1 MNENLLEFSIEVP
14 LNAVPYHEF
23 QCRLELRLVF
33 HAEGESRQF
42 KRFLIQRVNVSRD
55 HDA

>member
-42 KRFLIQRVNVSRD
+42 KRFLIQRGD

>member
-1 MNENLLEFSIEVP
+1 MNESLLEFSIEVP

-23 QCRLELRLVF
+23 LCRLELRLLF
-33 HAEGESRQF
+33 HAEGEPRQF
-42 KRFLIQRVNVSRD
+42 KRFLIQRGSVSRD